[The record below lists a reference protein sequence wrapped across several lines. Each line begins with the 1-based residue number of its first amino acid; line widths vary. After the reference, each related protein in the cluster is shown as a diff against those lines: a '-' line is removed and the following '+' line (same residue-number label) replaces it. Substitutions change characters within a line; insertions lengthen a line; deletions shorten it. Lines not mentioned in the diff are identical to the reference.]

1 MADGDLRYRLLR
13 QMLLLLL
20 VLSPCLSAVSATVPF
35 SEYQKQEWQVE
46 DGLPQSE
53 LRAITQV
60 PGGRLLIAT
69 YGGVASFDGL
79 RFSPIHVDAT
89 DRAASEAV
97 NSLLVSRRGDLWI
110 GTDDRGIIRQTAGTA
125 INVSEQAGLYQE
137 RIRGLFEDST
147 GTIWAAT
154 DDGIERIT
162 VHGGTQSVQ
171 LLAKLGPVSGD
182 ITTPFA
188 EDGHGGIFALTSDG
202 VFHLTAR
209 GLHTHVLE
217 HHELHN
223 KITGDAVA
231 IYYDRRGVLW
241 IGLRDGLVRLI
252 PSVGKAARK
261 AGDEYTQEVVAGFK
275 KEVTALVGDSPGE
288 YMGRYD
294 QPGIVPRLWFEF
306 FLLDNQRWPG

>member
-1 MADGDLRYRLLR
+1 MPLKREMRCGACLRYAPLR
-13 QMLLLLL
+13 QMLLL
-20 VLSPCLSAVSATVPF
+20 VLALSCCPPAVSATVRL

-79 RFSPIHVDAT
+79 RFSPIRVDAK
-89 DRAASEAV
+89 DPAASEPV
-97 NSLLVSRRGDLWI
+97 NSLLLSRSGDLWI

-125 INVSEQAGLYQE
+125 VNVSEQAGFYQE

-154 DDGIERIT
+154 HDGIQRIT
-162 VHGGTQSVQ
+162 VHGKTQSVE
-171 LLAKLGPVSGD
+171 LLDKLGPVSGD

-188 EDGHGGIFALTSDG
+188 EDGQGGIFVLTSDG
-202 VFHLTAR
+202 VFHLTTR
-209 GLHTHVLE
+209 GVHAHILE
-217 HHELHN
+217 HHQLHH
-223 KITGDAVA
+223 KGKGDAVG

-241 IGLRDGLVRLI
+241 VGLRDGLVRLT
-252 PSVGKAARK
+252 PSAGKGAEK
-261 AGDEYTQEVVAGFK
+261 YTQE
-275 KEVTALVGDSPGE
+275 EVPG
-288 YMGRYD
+288 
-294 QPGIVPRLWFEF
+294 
-306 FLLDNQRWPG
+306 

>member
-1 MADGDLRYRLLR
+1 MADEGFATPSPCDRRCSDCIRRRPLR

-20 VLSPCLSAVSATVPF
+20 ALSPCLPAVSATVPL

-89 DRAASEAV
+89 DPAASEAV

-110 GTDDRGIIRQTAGTA
+110 GTDDRGIIRQTGGAA
-125 INVSEQAGLYQE
+125 INVSEQAGFHQE
-137 RIRGLFEDST
+137 RIRGLFEDSA

-154 DDGIERIT
+154 HDGIQRIT
-162 VHGGTQSVQ
+162 VHGGTQSVE
-171 LLAKLGPVSGD
+171 LLDQLGPVSGD

-188 EDGHGGIFALTSDG
+188 EDGRGGIFVLTSDG
-202 VFHLTAR
+202 VFHLTTR
-209 GLHTHVLE
+209 GVHTHILQ
-217 HHELHN
+217 HHQLHH
-223 KITGDAVA
+223 KTTGDAVG
-231 IYYDRRGVLW
+231 IYYDRHGVLW
-241 IGLRDGLVRLI
+241 IGLRDGLVRLT
-252 PSVGKAARK
+252 PSAGK
-261 AGDEYTQEVVAGFK
+261 GTEQYTQEDVPGFK
-275 KEVTALVGDSPGE
+275 NKGK
-288 YMGRYD
+288 
-294 QPGIVPRLWFEF
+294 
-306 FLLDNQRWPG
+306 